1 MCCYNKKGSPLIKIV
16 YAKVN
21 NEGKEELVAL
31 KLYADGSVERN
42 D

>member
-1 MCCYNKKGSPLIKIV
+1 MCDCNKKGSPLVKIV

-21 NEGKEELVAL
+21 INHKEDLVAL
-31 KLYADGSVERN
+31 KLYADGSLERN

>member
-1 MCCYNKKGSPLIKIV
+1 MCYYNKKGSPLVKIV
-16 YAKVN
+16 YANVN
-21 NEGKEELVAL
+21 IEGKEELVAL